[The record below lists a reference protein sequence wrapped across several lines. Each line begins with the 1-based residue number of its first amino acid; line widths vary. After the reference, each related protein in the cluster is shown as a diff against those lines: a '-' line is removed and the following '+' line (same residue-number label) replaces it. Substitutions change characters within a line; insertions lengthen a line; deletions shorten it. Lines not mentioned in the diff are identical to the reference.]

1 MTYTTYH
8 EFAGFGGD
16 TTGVLAVPG
25 TRGVLGANHNPDA
38 IATHALNFPG
48 MDHYEGDIAKADI
61 GTFPRVDFFWA
72 SPSCPPWTDARGVKR
87 DFDQSTQGV
96 LFDPAT
102 GPRATDPSV
111 ARARAL
117 MEEVPRYLQ
126 AMNRRGRP
134 VLGGVT
140 ENVVQ
145 VVKWDQFKRWRREIE
160 EEGYR
165 TRLIALNAMHVTGPT
180 LGKVAQSRN
189 RFFLAYWLEALGR
202 DPDWD
207 KWLRPRAYCPD
218 CDVMV
223 SAVQAFKKPAAV
235 PGTEMGVYGIR
246 HGQYVYRCP
255 HRSCRRRIIEP
266 GVLPASEII
275 DWSLDPGQ
283 RIGERVD
290 KKGRPDPL
298 EESTIDRIEAGL
310 ARHVG
315 ALLAPAGG
323 TWREHA
329 TSLAVPL
336 PTRTTRETDGLVCP
350 PLLVSCAARAG
361 VDTATTVEMP
371 LRTQTCRRETAV
383 VVPPFVSL
391 QRGGGSATAAYP
403 IAGPIP
409 TVSAQGNHHGLVG
422 PPAGDELALLVAY
435 YGNGGTQTTDR
446 PVGTLT
452 TRDRYGLLGSTG
464 THHAAPPPVEACT
477 FRMLEPHEIAA
488 GMGFPSG
495 YKVPPKVAKSK
506 RKQVRGWGN
515 AVPPA
520 MAEVLASA
528 LIETFS
534 GEPLEP
540 AA

>member
-1 MTYTTYH
+1 MTITTYH

-25 TRGVLGANHNPDA
+25 TEGVLAANHNPDA
-38 IATHALNFPG
+38 IATHALNHPG

-61 GTFPRVDFFWA
+61 GKFPRVDFFWS
-72 SPSCPPWTDARGVKR
+72 SPSCPPWCDARGQKR

-96 LFDPAT
+96 LFDPVT
-102 GPRATDPSV
+102 GPRALNPET

-117 MEEVPRYLQ
+117 MEEIPRYLQ

-134 VLGGVT
+134 VLGGVV

-145 VVKWDQFKRWRREIE
+145 VMKWDQFGRWRREIE
-160 EEGYR
+160 AEGYR
-165 TRLIALNAMHVTGPT
+165 TRVIALNAMHVTGPT

-189 RFFLAYWLEALGR
+189 RFFLAYWHVSLGR

-207 KWLRPRAYCPD
+207 KWLRPTAYCPA
-218 CDVMV
+218 CDQLV
-223 SAVQAFKKPAAV
+223 SAVQTFKDPRN
-235 PGTEMGVYGIR
+235 TMGVYGIR

-255 HRSCRRRIIEP
+255 HRACRHQIVEP
-266 GVLPASEII
+266 AVLPASTII

-290 KKGRPDPL
+290 DHGRPDPL
-298 EESTIDRIEAGL
+298 TANTMDRIKAGL

-315 ALLAPAGG
+315 ALLTPAGG
-323 TWREHA
+323 TWRQHA
-329 TSLAVPL
+329 SSVDVPL

-361 VDTATTVEMP
+361 VDTATTILEPM
-371 LRTQTCRRETAV
+371 RTQTCRRETAV
-383 VVPPFVSL
+383 VVPPFISI
-391 QRGGGSATAAYP
+391 QRNGGSATAAYP
-403 IAGPIP
+403 VDGPIP
-409 TVSAQGNHHGLVG
+409 TVSAGGNHHGLVG
-422 PPAGDELALLVAY
+422 PPADPGELALLLAY
-435 YGNGGTQTTDR
+435 YGNGSTYRVDD
-446 PVGTLT
+446 PIGTLT
-452 TRDRYGLLGSTG
+452 TRDRYALIGG
-464 THHAAPPPVEACT
+464 TPPVESCT
-477 FRMLEPHEIAA
+477 FRMLDPHEIAA
-488 GMGFPSG
+488 GMGFPAS
-495 YKVPPKVAKSK
+495 YRVPPKVAKSK

-520 MAEVLASA
+520 MAEVLGSA
-528 LIETFS
+528 LIETFT

>member
-1 MTYTTYH
+1 MTITTYH

-25 TRGVLGANHNPDA
+25 TTGVLAANHNPDA
-38 IATHALNFPG
+38 IATHAYNHPG

-61 GTFPRVDFFWA
+61 GKFPAVDFFWA

-96 LFDPAT
+96 LFDPKT
-102 GPRATDPSV
+102 GPKATDPSV

-134 VLGGVT
+134 ALGGVV

-145 VVKWDQFKRWRREIE
+145 VVKWAEFKRWRREIE
-160 EEGYR
+160 TEGYN
-165 TRLIALNAMHVTGPT
+165 TRLIALNAMHVTGPK

-189 RFFLAYWLEALGR
+189 RFFLAYWLTSLGR
-202 DPDWD
+202 TPDWD
-207 KWLRPRAYCPD
+207 KWLRPQAYCPD
-218 CDVMV
+218 CDQLVA
-223 SAVQAFKKPAAV
+223 AVQSFKKPARV
-235 PGTEMGVYGIR
+235 PGTDMGTYGILT
-246 HGQYVYRCP
+246 GQYVYRCP
-255 HRSCRRRIIEP
+255 NRSCRQRIIEP
-266 GVLPASEII
+266 EVLPASSII

-290 KKGRPDPL
+290 RHGRPDPL
-298 EESTIDRIEAGL
+298 EPKTIDRIEAGL
-310 ARHVG
+310 ARHIG

-329 TSLAVPL
+329 TSVEVPL
-336 PTRTTRETDGLVCP
+336 PTRTTRETDGLACP
-350 PLLVSCAARAG
+350 PLLVNCSGRAG
-361 VDTATTVEMP
+361 VDTATHVGQP
-371 LRTQTCRRETAV
+371 LRTLTCRREHAMV
-383 VVPPFVSL
+383 IPPFVSL
-391 QRGGGSATAAYP
+391 QRGGGSMKTAYP
-403 IAGPIP
+403 VSGPIP

-422 PPAGDELALLVAY
+422 PPADQAVVALLVAY
-435 YGNGGTQTTDR
+435 YGNGGTQLTDR

-452 TRDRYGLLGSTG
+452 TRDRYGLLGGTG
-464 THHAAPPPVEACT
+464 SPPPVDSCT
-477 FRMLEPHEIAA
+477 FRMLAPHEIAA
-488 GMGFPSG
+488 GMGFPTD
-495 YKVPPKVAKSK
+495 YRVPESVAKSK
-506 RKQVRGWGN
+506 RKCVRGWGN

-528 LIETFS
+528 LVETFS

>member
-16 TTGVLAVPG
+16 TRGVLAVPG
-25 TRGVLGANHNPDA
+25 TYGVLGANHSPDA

-61 GTFPRVDFFWA
+61 GKFPRVDFFWS

-96 LFDPAT
+96 LFDPVT
-102 GPRATDPSV
+102 GPKALDPSV

-117 MEEVPRYLQ
+117 MEEVPRYLK
-126 AMNRRGRP
+126 AMSVRGKP
-134 VLGGVT
+134 VLGGVV

-145 VVKWDQFKRWRREIE
+145 VIKWAEFKRWRAEIASY
-160 EEGYR
+160 GYR
-165 TRLIALNAMHVTGPT
+165 TRVIALNAMHVTGPT

-189 RFFLAYWLEALGR
+189 RFFLAYWHVSLGR

-207 KWLRPRAYCPD
+207 KWLRPKAYCPA
-218 CDVMV
+218 CDQIV
-223 SAVQAFKKPAAV
+223 SAVQAFKKPGDV
-235 PGTEMGVYGIR
+235 MGVYGIR
-246 HGQYVYRCP
+246 NGQYVYRCP
-255 HRSCRRRIIEP
+255 HRTCRHQIVEP
-266 GVLPASEII
+266 GVLPASSII

-283 RIGERVD
+283 RIADRVD
-290 KKGRPDPL
+290 RHGRPDPL
-298 EESTIDRIEAGL
+298 EAKTIDRIEAGL
-310 ARHVG
+310 RRHLG
-315 ALLAPAGG
+315 ALLTPAGG

-329 TSLAVPL
+329 TGVGEPL

-361 VDTATTVEMP
+361 VDTATTIGEPM
-371 LRTQTCRRETAV
+371 RTQTCRRETAV
-383 VVPPFVSL
+383 VVPPFISI
-391 QRGGGSATAAYP
+391 QRGGGSAEAAYP
-403 IAGPIP
+403 IDGPIP

-422 PPAGDELALLVAY
+422 SPPGREELALLMSY
-435 YGNGGTQTTDR
+435 YGNGSTHRVDE

-452 TRDRYGLLGSTG
+452 TRDRYGLLGG
-464 THHAAPPPVEACT
+464 TPPVGSCT
-477 FRMLEPHEIAA
+477 FRMLAPHEIAA
-488 GMGFPSG
+488 GMGFPAD
-495 YKVPPKVAKSK
+495 YRVPASVAKSK

-520 MAEVLASA
+520 MAEVLGSA